1 MSLAEDLLNLLLK
14 KDKPKTTAPKPVVAE
29 PQGMGQKA
37 TPPASP
43 MQNVA
48 ATVVP
53 TLSQLP
59 VQSASMGL
67 SIPSMR
73 QDPELEEQTIG
84 ARKELTAK
92 LLEQLKSQEAAK
104 DLQGFITKSRLQAF
118 TPQLDVTPGLAF
130 LDAQL
135 GTNVAKATPQPKSLE
150 EALTEQAQL
159 QGQVAQQERGLTDNV
174 REALATFQND
184 QAARDSVRLAIAQAN
199 QQNSLRNME
208 TRVLLS
214 AKGDASKLLPKFN
227 ELRQIS
233 SVLMDAIRQGDVASL
248 NRVKAFVA
256 RLSGEKGQLA
266 EGDVARTAF
275 RDFNTR
281 LAELEAFFSTGQVP
295 SPEIKRQFQQAAEQL
310 ITANAMALEQ
320 QAQEL
325 SGLYG
330 VGSLQ
335 LGQPVTNIL
344 SQQASQL
351 REEMQKKV
359 SPQAD
364 QQNTQD
370 IAKRIQEELRSR
382 RSGGR

>member
-1 MSLAEDLLNLLLK
+1 MSIAENLLNLILK
-14 KDKPKTTAPKPVVAE
+14 SKNPETKVASTQAPAPAPV
-29 PQGMGQKA
+29 A
-37 TPPASP
+37 TPPASA

-48 ATVVP
+48 ATVLP
-53 TLSQLP
+53 TLPQLP

-73 QDPELEEQTIG
+73 RDPELEAQTIE
-84 ARKELTAK
+84 ARKDLTGK

-104 DLQGFITKSRLQAF
+104 DLQNFITKSRLQAF
-118 TPQLDVTPGLAF
+118 TPQLDVTPGLAY

-135 GTNVAKATPQPKSLE
+135 GTNVAKSTPQPKSLE
-150 EALTEQAQL
+150 GALTEQAQL
-159 QGQVAQQERGLTDNV
+159 QGQVSQQERNLTDSV
-174 REALATFQND
+174 RDALATFQND
-184 QAARDSVRLAIAQAN
+184 QAARDNVRLAIAQAN
-199 QQNSLRNME
+199 QANSLRNME

-214 AKGDASKLLPKFN
+214 AKGDAVKILPKFQ
-227 ELRQIS
+227 ELRQTA
-233 SVLMDAIRQGDVASL
+233 SVLTDAINQGDVASL

-256 RLSGEKGQLA
+256 RLSGEKGALA
-266 EGDVARTAF
+266 EGDIARTAF

-281 LAELEAFFSTGQVP
+281 LAEMEAFFSSGQTP
-295 SPEIKRQFQQAAEQL
+295 SPEIRRQFQQAAEQL
-310 ITANAMALEQ
+310 INANAMALEQ

-335 LGQPVTNIL
+335 LGQPVTNVL

-359 SPQAD
+359 SPQTE

-370 IAKRIQEELRSR
+370 LLKRAEEEIKAR
-382 RSGGR
+382 RNRGG